1 VRLSAFLLAVSFAG
15 VVVGAALIGRW
26 AVGCAVIADSAA
38 LAVWALLRDV
48 PERAARGDQLDLIRN
63 RRAG

>member
-15 VVVGAALIGRW
+15 VVVGA

-48 PERAARGDQLDLIRN
+48 PDRAARGDQLDLIRN